1 VNKIIGGASMKKS
14 ILFILAV
21 FMLSIS
27 SFAIVNEGYVSPVV
41 KVVEEA
47 APAVVNIE
55 SIRSAAVPIDPYF
68 REFFKRFFGQEMPE
82 YQTKGV
88 GSGFIF
94 DKRGYILTNYHVI
107 ESAKEI
113 SVSLPNGKNYDAE
126 LVGGDK
132 DLDLAIIKINADEDL
147 PTLPL
152 GDSDKIKIGEDA
164 IAIGNPLGLQNTV
177 TVGVISATNRSIPK
191 PRGNSNYVGLIQTDA
206 TINPGNSGGPLLNI
220 HGEVI
225 GINTA
230 IAVDP
235 QLGSVN
241 IGFAIPVNIAKRFAD
256 SVMET
261 GSFQRAYLGVYIS
274 NITEELKKSLGLK
287 VDKGAYIQ
295 DLVPGG
301 AAEKAGI
308 KVNDVIVEV
317 NGKKIENVND
327 LTSLISTYPAGT
339 TVEVVVDRFGEKI
352 TFNVTLGS
360 QMPEAVEAYFGIVVR
375 NITSED
381 RQKYNIRNSILGVI
395 VEEIQDDSYAIGLR
409 TGDVITEIAV
419 NGVYNDIQNID
430 DWKKIASSVEKNSY
444 VALIVY
450 RNNVRYV
457 VQFFYR

>member
-1 VNKIIGGASMKKS
+1 MKKS
-14 ILFILAV
+14 IVLILTV
-21 FMLSIS
+21 FLLSIS
-27 SFAIVNEGYVSPVV
+27 SFAIVNEGYESPVV
-41 KVVEEA
+41 NVVEEA

-55 SIRSAAVPIDPYF
+55 STRSAAVPIDPYIQ
-68 REFFKRFFGQEMPE
+68 EFFERFFGQQMPE

-107 ESAKEI
+107 ESAEQI
-113 SVSLPNGKNYDAE
+113 SVSLPNGKSYDAE
-126 LVGGDK
+126 LVGGDEG
-132 DLDLAIIKINADEDL
+132 LDLAIIKINADEDL

-152 GDSDKIKIGEDA
+152 GDSDTIKIGEDA

-177 TVGVISATNRSIPK
+177 TTGVISATNRSIPK
-191 PRGNSNYVGLIQTDA
+191 PDGNGSYVDLIQTDA

-317 NGKKIENVND
+317 NGKKIENMDD

-375 NITSED
+375 DITSED
-381 RQKYNIRNSILGVI
+381 RQKYNIRSSIQGVI
-395 VEEIQDDSYAIGLR
+395 VEEIQDDTYALGLR
-409 TGDVITEIAV
+409 AGDVITEIAV

>member
-1 VNKIIGGASMKKS
+1 MKKS
-14 ILFILAV
+14 IVLILTV
-21 FMLSIS
+21 FLLSIS
-27 SFAIVNEGYVSPVV
+27 SFSIVNEGYESPIVN
-41 KVVEEA
+41 VVEEA

-55 SIRSAAVPIDPYF
+55 STRSAPVPVDPYIQD
-68 REFFKRFFGQEMPE
+68 FFERFFGQQMPE

-107 ESAKEI
+107 DSAEKI
-113 SVSLPNGKNYDAE
+113 SVSLPNGKEYDAE
-126 LVGGDK
+126 LVGGDE
-132 DLDLAIIKINADEDL
+132 DLDLAIIKISADEDL

-152 GDSDKIKIGEDA
+152 GDSDKIRIGEDA

-177 TVGVISATNRSIPK
+177 TAGVISATNRSIPK
-191 PRGNSNYVGLIQTDA
+191 PDGNGNYVDLIQTDA

-241 IGFAIPVNIAKRFAD
+241 IGFAIPINIAKRFAD

-261 GSFQRAYLGVYIS
+261 GTFQRAYLGVYIS
-274 NITEELKKSLGLK
+274 DITEELKKSLGLK
-287 VDKGAYIQ
+287 VDKGAYVQ

-317 NGKKIENVND
+317 NGKKIENTDD
-327 LTSLISTYPAGT
+327 LTSLLATYPAGN
-339 TVEVVVDRFGEKI
+339 TVEVVVDRFGERI

-360 QMPEAVEAYFGIVVR
+360 QTPEVVEAYFGIVVR
-375 NITSED
+375 DITSED
-381 RQKYNIRNSILGVI
+381 RQKYSIRSSIQGVI
-395 VEEIQDDSYAIGLR
+395 VEEIQDDTYALGLR
-409 TGDVITEIAV
+409 AGDVITEIAV
-419 NGVYNDIQNID
+419 NGVYYDIQNVA
-430 DWKKIASSVEKNSY
+430 DWEKIASSVEKNSY

>member
-1 VNKIIGGASMKKS
+1 MKKS
-14 ILFILAV
+14 ILLILTV
-21 FMLSIS
+21 FLLSIS
-27 SFAIVNEGYVSPVV
+27 SFAIVNEGYESPVV
-41 KVVEEA
+41 NVVEEA

-55 SIRSAAVPIDPYF
+55 STRSAPVPVDPYIQ
-68 REFFKRFFGQEMPE
+68 EFFERFFGQQMPE

-107 ESAKEI
+107 ESAEQI
-113 SVSLPNGKNYDAE
+113 SVSLPNGKSYDAE
-126 LVGGDK
+126 LVGGDE

-152 GDSDKIKIGEDA
+152 GDSDTIKIGEDA
-164 IAIGNPLGLQNTV
+164 VAIGNPLGLQNTV
-177 TVGVISATNRSIPK
+177 TVGVVSATNRSIPK
-191 PRGNSNYVGLIQTDA
+191 PDGNGSYVDLIQTDA

-241 IGFAIPVNIAKRFAD
+241 IGFAIPINIAKRFAD

-274 NITEELKKSLGLK
+274 NITEELKRSLGLK

-308 KVNDVIVEV
+308 KINDVIVEV
-317 NGKKIENVND
+317 DGKEIENIDD

-339 TVEVVVDRFGEKI
+339 TVEVVVDRFGERI
-352 TFNVTLGS
+352 SFNVTLGS
-360 QMPEAVEAYFGIVVR
+360 QVPEAVEAYFGIVVR
-375 NITSED
+375 DITSED
-381 RQKYNIRNSILGVI
+381 RQKYNIRSSIQGVV
-395 VEEIQDDSYAIGLR
+395 VEEIQDDTYALGLR
-409 TGDVITEIAV
+409 AGDVITEVAV
-419 NGVYNDIQNID
+419 NGVYNDIQNTD
-430 DWKKIASSVEKNSY
+430 DWEKIASSVEKNSY

-457 VQFFYR
+457 IQFFYR

>member
-1 VNKIIGGASMKKS
+1 MKKS
-14 ILFILAV
+14 IVLILTV
-21 FMLSIS
+21 FLLSIS
-27 SFAIVNEGYVSPVV
+27 SFAIVNEGYESPVV
-41 KVVEEA
+41 NVVEEA

-55 SIRSAAVPIDPYF
+55 STRSAAVPIDPYIQ
-68 REFFKRFFGQEMPE
+68 EFFERFFGQQMPE

-107 ESAKEI
+107 ESAEQI
-113 SVSLPNGKNYDAE
+113 SVSLPNGKSYDAE
-126 LVGGDK
+126 LVGGDEG
-132 DLDLAIIKINADEDL
+132 LDLAIIKINADEDL

-191 PRGNSNYVGLIQTDA
+191 PDGNGSYVDLIQTDA

-317 NGKKIENVND
+317 NGKKIENMDD

-375 NITSED
+375 DITSED
-381 RQKYNIRNSILGVI
+381 RQKYNIRSSIQGVI
-395 VEEIQDDSYAIGLR
+395 VEEIQDDTYALGLR
-409 TGDVITEIAV
+409 AGDVITEIAV

>member
-1 VNKIIGGASMKKS
+1 MKKS
-14 ILFILAV
+14 ILLVLTV
-21 FMLSIS
+21 FLLSIS
-27 SFAIVNEGYVSPVV
+27 SFAIVNEGYESPVV

-55 SIRSAAVPIDPYF
+55 STRSAAVPIDPYIQD
-68 REFFKRFFGQEMPE
+68 FFERFFGQQMPE

-88 GSGFIF
+88 GTGFIF
-94 DKRGYILTNYHVI
+94 DERGYILTNYHVI
-107 ESAKEI
+107 ESAEEI
-113 SVSLPNGKNYDAE
+113 TVSMPSGKTYEAE
-126 LVGGDK
+126 LIGGDQ
-132 DLDLAIIKINADEDL
+132 DIDLAIIKIDADEDL
-147 PTLPL
+147 PTVTL
-152 GDSDKIKIGEDA
+152 GDSDKIRIGEDA

-177 TVGVISATNRSIPK
+177 TVGVVSAIHRSIPK
-191 PRGNSNYVGLIQTDA
+191 PDGNGNYVDLIQTDA

-220 HGEVI
+220 YGEVI
-225 GINTA
+225 AINTA

-235 QLGSVN
+235 ELGSVN
-241 IGFAIPVNIAKRFAD
+241 IGFAIPINIAKRFAD

-287 VDKGAYIQ
+287 VDKGVYVQ

-317 NGKKIENVND
+317 NGKKMENVDD
-327 LTSLISTYPAGT
+327 LTSLIRTYPAGAE
-339 TVEVVVDRFGEKI
+339 VEVVVNRFGEEI
-352 TFNVTLGS
+352 TFNVILGS
-360 QMPEAVEAYFGIVVR
+360 QMPEEVGAYFGIVVR

-381 RQKYNIRNSILGVI
+381 RQKYNIRSNLQGVI
-395 VEEIQDDSYAIGLR
+395 VEEIQDNQYALGLR
-409 TGDVITEIAV
+409 AGDVITEIAV
-419 NGVYNDIQNID
+419 NGVYHNIKNID
-430 DWKKIASSVEKNSY
+430 DWEKIASSVEKNSY

-457 VQFFYR
+457 IQFFYR

>member
-1 VNKIIGGASMKKS
+1 MKKS
-14 ILFILAV
+14 IVLILTV
-21 FMLSIS
+21 FLLSIS
-27 SFAIVNEGYVSPVV
+27 SFAIVNEGYESPVV
-41 KVVEEA
+41 NVVEEA

-55 SIRSAAVPIDPYF
+55 STRSTAVPIDPYIK
-68 REFFKRFFGQEMPE
+68 EFFERFFGQEMPE

-107 ESAKEI
+107 ESAEQI

-126 LVGGDK
+126 LVGGDE

-177 TVGVISATNRSIPK
+177 TSGVISATNRSIPK
-191 PRGNSNYVGLIQTDA
+191 PDGNGNYVDLIQTDA

-241 IGFAIPVNIAKRFAD
+241 IGFAIPINIAKRFAD

-274 NITEELKKSLGLK
+274 NITEELKKSLGLE
-287 VDKGAYIQ
+287 VDKGAYVQ

-317 NGKKIENVND
+317 NGKKIENVDD

-339 TVEVVVDRFGEKI
+339 TVEVVVDRFGERI

-360 QMPEAVEAYFGIVVR
+360 QTPEAVEAYFGIVVR
-375 NITSED
+375 DITSED
-381 RQKYNIRNSILGVI
+381 RQKYNIRSSIQGVI
-395 VEEIQDDSYAIGLR
+395 VEEIQDDTYALGLR
-409 TGDVITEIAV
+409 AGDVITEIAV
-419 NGVYNDIQNID
+419 NGVYYDIQNTD
-430 DWKKIASSVEKNSY
+430 DWEKIASSVEKNSY

-457 VQFFYR
+457 IQFFYR

>member
-1 VNKIIGGASMKKS
+1 MKKS
-14 ILFILAV
+14 ILLIFTV
-21 FMLSIS
+21 FLLSIS
-27 SFAIVNEGYVSPVV
+27 SFAIVNEGYESPVV
-41 KVVEEA
+41 NVVEEA

-55 SIRSAAVPIDPYF
+55 STRSAPVPVDPYIQ
-68 REFFKRFFGQEMPE
+68 EFFERFFGQQMPE

-107 ESAKEI
+107 ESAEQI
-113 SVSLPNGKNYDAE
+113 SVSLPNGKSYDAE
-126 LVGGDK
+126 LVGGDE

-152 GDSDKIKIGEDA
+152 GDSDTIKIGEDA
-164 IAIGNPLGLQNTV
+164 VAIGNPLGLQNTV
-177 TVGVISATNRSIPK
+177 TVGVVSATNRSIPK
-191 PRGNSNYVGLIQTDA
+191 PDGNGSYVDLIQTDA

-241 IGFAIPVNIAKRFAD
+241 IGFAIPINIAKRFAD

-295 DLVPGG
+295 DLVPDG

-308 KVNDVIVEV
+308 KINDVIVEV
-317 NGKKIENVND
+317 DGKEIENIDD

-339 TVEVVVDRFGEKI
+339 TVEVVVDRFGERI
-352 TFNVTLGS
+352 SFNVTLGS
-360 QMPEAVEAYFGIVVR
+360 QVPEAVEAYFGIVVR
-375 NITSED
+375 DITSED
-381 RQKYNIRNSILGVI
+381 RQKYNIRSSIQGVV
-395 VEEIQDDSYAIGLR
+395 VEEIQDDTYALGLR
-409 TGDVITEIAV
+409 AGDVITEIAV

-430 DWKKIASSVEKNSY
+430 DWEKIASSVEKNSY

-457 VQFFYR
+457 IQFFYR

>member
-1 VNKIIGGASMKKS
+1 MKKS
-14 ILFILAV
+14 IVLILTV
-21 FMLSIS
+21 FLLSIS
-27 SFAIVNEGYVSPVV
+27 SFSIVNEGYESPIVN
-41 KVVEEA
+41 VVEEA

-55 SIRSAAVPIDPYF
+55 STRSAPVPVDPYIQD
-68 REFFKRFFGQEMPE
+68 FFERFFGQQMPE

-107 ESAKEI
+107 DSAEKI
-113 SVSLPNGKNYDAE
+113 SVSLPNGKDYDAE
-126 LVGGDK
+126 LVGGDE
-132 DLDLAIIKINADEDL
+132 DLDLAIIKISADEDL

-152 GDSDKIKIGEDA
+152 GDSDKIRIGEDA

-177 TVGVISATNRSIPK
+177 TAGVISATNRSIPK
-191 PRGNSNYVGLIQTDA
+191 PDGNGNYVDLIQTDA

-241 IGFAIPVNIAKRFAD
+241 IGFAIPINIAKRFAD

-261 GSFQRAYLGVYIS
+261 GTFQRAYLGVYIS
-274 NITEELKKSLGLK
+274 DITEELKKSLGLK
-287 VDKGAYIQ
+287 VDKGAYVQ

-317 NGKKIENVND
+317 NGKKIENTDD
-327 LTSLISTYPAGT
+327 LTSLLATYPAGN
-339 TVEVVVDRFGEKI
+339 TVEVVVDRFGERI

-360 QMPEAVEAYFGIVVR
+360 QTPEVVEAYFGIVVR
-375 NITSED
+375 DITSED
-381 RQKYNIRNSILGVI
+381 RQKYSIRSSIQGVI
-395 VEEIQDDSYAIGLR
+395 VEEIQDDTYALGLR
-409 TGDVITEIAV
+409 AGDVITEIAV
-419 NGVYNDIQNID
+419 NGVYYDIQNVA
-430 DWKKIASSVEKNSY
+430 DWEKIASSVEKNSY

>member
-1 VNKIIGGASMKKS
+1 MKKS
-14 ILFILAV
+14 IVLILTV
-21 FMLSIS
+21 FLLSIS
-27 SFAIVNEGYVSPVV
+27 SFSIVNEGYESPIVN
-41 KVVEEA
+41 VVEEA

-55 SIRSAAVPIDPYF
+55 STRSAPVPVDPYIQD
-68 REFFKRFFGQEMPE
+68 FFERFFGQQMPE

-107 ESAKEI
+107 DSAEKI
-113 SVSLPNGKNYDAE
+113 SVSLPNGKDYDAE
-126 LVGGDK
+126 LVGGDE
-132 DLDLAIIKINADEDL
+132 DLDLAIIKISADEDL

-152 GDSDKIKIGEDA
+152 GDSDKIRIGEDA

-177 TVGVISATNRSIPK
+177 TAGVISATNRSIPK
-191 PRGNSNYVGLIQTDA
+191 PDGNGNYVDLIQTDA

-241 IGFAIPVNIAKRFAD
+241 IGFAIPINIAKRFAD

-261 GSFQRAYLGVYIS
+261 GTFQRAYLGVYIS
-274 NITEELKKSLGLK
+274 DITEELKKSLGLK
-287 VDKGAYIQ
+287 VDKGAYVQ

-308 KVNDVIVEV
+308 KANDVIVEV
-317 NGKKIENVND
+317 NGKKIENTDD
-327 LTSLISTYPAGT
+327 LTSLLATYPAGN
-339 TVEVVVDRFGEKI
+339 TVEVVVDRFGERI

-360 QMPEAVEAYFGIVVR
+360 QTPEVVEAYFGIVVR
-375 NITSED
+375 DITSED
-381 RQKYNIRNSILGVI
+381 RQKYSIRSSIQGVI
-395 VEEIQDDSYAIGLR
+395 VEEIQDDTYALGLR
-409 TGDVITEIAV
+409 AGDVITEIAV
-419 NGVYNDIQNID
+419 NGVYYDIQNVA
-430 DWKKIASSVEKNSY
+430 DWEKIASSVEKNSY

>member
-1 VNKIIGGASMKKS
+1 MKKS
-14 ILFILAV
+14 IVLILTV
-21 FMLSIS
+21 FLLSIS
-27 SFAIVNEGYVSPVV
+27 SFSIVNEGYESPIVN
-41 KVVEEA
+41 VVEEA

-55 SIRSAAVPIDPYF
+55 STRSAPVPVDPYIQD
-68 REFFKRFFGQEMPE
+68 FFERFFGQQMPE

-107 ESAKEI
+107 DSAEKI
-113 SVSLPNGKNYDAE
+113 SVSLPNGKDYDAE
-126 LVGGDK
+126 LVGGDE
-132 DLDLAIIKINADEDL
+132 DLDLAIIKISADEDL

-152 GDSDKIKIGEDA
+152 GDSDKIRIGEDA

-177 TVGVISATNRSIPK
+177 TAGVISATNRSIPK
-191 PRGNSNYVGLIQTDA
+191 PDGNGNYVDLIQTDA

-241 IGFAIPVNIAKRFAD
+241 IGFAIPINIAKRFAD

-261 GSFQRAYLGVYIS
+261 GTFQRAYLGVYIS
-274 NITEELKKSLGLK
+274 DITEELKKSLGLK
-287 VDKGAYIQ
+287 VDKGAYVQ

-317 NGKKIENVND
+317 NGKKIENTDD
-327 LTSLISTYPAGT
+327 LTSLLATYPAGN
-339 TVEVVVDRFGEKI
+339 TVEVVVDRFGERI

-360 QMPEAVEAYFGIVVR
+360 QTPEVVEAYFGIVVKD
-375 NITSED
+375 ITSED
-381 RQKYNIRNSILGVI
+381 RQKYSIRSSIQGVI
-395 VEEIQDDSYAIGLR
+395 VEEIQDDTYALGLR
-409 TGDVITEIAV
+409 AGDVITEIAV
-419 NGVYNDIQNID
+419 NGVYYDIQNVA
-430 DWKKIASSVEKNSY
+430 DWEKIASSVEKNSY

>member
-1 VNKIIGGASMKKS
+1 
-14 ILFILAV
+14 
-21 FMLSIS
+21 
-27 SFAIVNEGYVSPVV
+27 
-41 KVVEEA
+41 
-47 APAVVNIE
+47 
-55 SIRSAAVPIDPYF
+55 
-68 REFFKRFFGQEMPE
+68 MPE

-107 ESAKEI
+107 DSAEKI
-113 SVSLPNGKNYDAE
+113 SVSLPNGKDYDAE
-126 LVGGDK
+126 LVGGDE
-132 DLDLAIIKINADEDL
+132 DLDLAIIKISADEDL

-152 GDSDKIKIGEDA
+152 GDSDKIRIGEDA

-177 TVGVISATNRSIPK
+177 TAGVISATNRSIPK
-191 PRGNSNYVGLIQTDA
+191 PDGNGNYVDLIQTDA

-241 IGFAIPVNIAKRFAD
+241 IGFAIPINIAKRFAD

-261 GSFQRAYLGVYIS
+261 GTFQRAYLGVYIS
-274 NITEELKKSLGLK
+274 DITEELKKSLGLK
-287 VDKGAYIQ
+287 VDKGAYVQ

-317 NGKKIENVND
+317 NGKKIENTDD
-327 LTSLISTYPAGT
+327 LTSLLATYPAGN
-339 TVEVVVDRFGEKI
+339 TVEVVVDRFGERI

-360 QMPEAVEAYFGIVVR
+360 QTPEVVEAYFGIVVR
-375 NITSED
+375 DITSED
-381 RQKYNIRNSILGVI
+381 RQKYSIRSSIQGVI
-395 VEEIQDDSYAIGLR
+395 VEEIQDDTYALGLR
-409 TGDVITEIAV
+409 AGDVITEIAV
-419 NGVYNDIQNID
+419 NGVYYDIQNVA
-430 DWKKIASSVEKNSY
+430 DWEKIASSVEKNSY

>member
-1 VNKIIGGASMKKS
+1 
-14 ILFILAV
+14 
-21 FMLSIS
+21 
-27 SFAIVNEGYVSPVV
+27 
-41 KVVEEA
+41 
-47 APAVVNIE
+47 
-55 SIRSAAVPIDPYF
+55 
-68 REFFKRFFGQEMPE
+68 
-82 YQTKGV
+82 
-88 GSGFIF
+88 
-94 DKRGYILTNYHVI
+94 
-107 ESAKEI
+107 
-113 SVSLPNGKNYDAE
+113 
-126 LVGGDK
+126 
-132 DLDLAIIKINADEDL
+132 
-147 PTLPL
+147 
-152 GDSDKIKIGEDA
+152 
-164 IAIGNPLGLQNTV
+164 
-177 TVGVISATNRSIPK
+177 
-191 PRGNSNYVGLIQTDA
+191 
-206 TINPGNSGGPLLNI
+206 
-220 HGEVI
+220 
-225 GINTA
+225 
-230 IAVDP
+230 P

-317 NGKKIENVND
+317 NGKKIENMDD

-375 NITSED
+375 DITSED
-381 RQKYNIRNSILGVI
+381 RQKYNIRSSIQGVI
-395 VEEIQDDSYAIGLR
+395 VEEIQDDTYALGLR
-409 TGDVITEIAV
+409 AGDVITEIAV

>member
-1 VNKIIGGASMKKS
+1 MKKS
-14 ILFILAV
+14 IVLILTV
-21 FMLSIS
+21 FLLSIS
-27 SFAIVNEGYVSPVV
+27 SFSIVNEGYESPIVN
-41 KVVEEA
+41 VVEEA

-55 SIRSAAVPIDPYF
+55 STRSAPVPVDPYIQD
-68 REFFKRFFGQEMPE
+68 FFERFFGQQMPE

-107 ESAKEI
+107 DSAEKI
-113 SVSLPNGKNYDAE
+113 SVSLPNGKDYDAE
-126 LVGGDK
+126 LVGGDE
-132 DLDLAIIKINADEDL
+132 DLDLAIIKISADEDL

-152 GDSDKIKIGEDA
+152 GDSDKIRIGEDA

-177 TVGVISATNRSIPK
+177 TAGVISATNRSIPK
-191 PRGNSNYVGLIQTDA
+191 PDGNGNYVDLIQTDA

-241 IGFAIPVNIAKRFAD
+241 IGFAIPINIAKRFAD

-274 NITEELKKSLGLK
+274 NITEELKKSLGLE
-287 VDKGAYIQ
+287 VDKGAYVQ

-317 NGKKIENVND
+317 NGKKIENVDD

-339 TVEVVVDRFGEKI
+339 TVEVVVDRFGERI

-360 QMPEAVEAYFGIVVR
+360 QTPEVVEAYFGIVVR
-375 NITSED
+375 DITSED
-381 RQKYNIRNSILGVI
+381 RQKYSIRSSIQGVI
-395 VEEIQDDSYAIGLR
+395 VEEIQDDTYALGLR
-409 TGDVITEIAV
+409 AGDVITEIAV
-419 NGVYNDIQNID
+419 NGVYYDIQNVA
-430 DWKKIASSVEKNSY
+430 DWEKIASSVEKNSY